1 MLPSSSST
9 FFFTRHLRGA
19 GEVGRGGVSF
29 FTRDLNPEK
38 NWPGVGIALAM
49 REIFAGMAS
58 EKKVATPGSWRNAGG
73 RKIAG

>member
-9 FFFTRHLRGA
+9 FFFTRHLWGA
-19 GEVGRGGVSF
+19 GEVGGGEFHF
-29 FTRDLNPEK
+29 FVRDLNPEK

-58 EKKVATPGSWRNAGG
+58 VKKGRDAGVVEE
-73 RKIAG
+73 R

>member
-19 GEVGRGGVSF
+19 GEVDGGSSIF
-29 FTRDLNPEK
+29 YSGFESPK

-58 EKKVATPGSWRNAGG
+58 VKKVATPGSWRNAGG